1 MKYETSMI
9 EFLSLN
15 VPSVHNIKRLHRKNT
30 EETPQAR
37 PKFTPLSLIFPE
49 VGCQVH
55 NISDLYPL
63 FLQLH
68 LWLHGKELRT
78 QHLAV

>member
-1 MKYETSMI
+1 MKYETSTI

-37 PKFTPLSLIFPE
+37 PQFTPLSIVFTE
-49 VGCQVH
+49 VGRQVR
-55 NISDLYPL
+55 NISGLYVPKL
-63 FLQLH
+63 NNIGLG
-68 LWLHGKELRT
+68 W
-78 QHLAV
+78 